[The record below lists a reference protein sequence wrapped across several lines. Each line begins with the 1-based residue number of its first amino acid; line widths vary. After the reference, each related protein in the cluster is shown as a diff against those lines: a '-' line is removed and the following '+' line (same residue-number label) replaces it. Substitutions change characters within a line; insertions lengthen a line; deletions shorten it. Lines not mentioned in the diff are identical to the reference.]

1 MKAITHTRF
10 GSPDVLHLVDIPTP
24 EPTADQVRVK
34 IHASTVTSG
43 DVKMRGFENIP
54 WTMALLARPM
64 FGFFKP
70 RQPILGVSYAG
81 EIDAVGQDVDSF
93 TVGQRVF
100 GITGMNMGTNAQFIC
115 VPAGSSISNMP
126 ENLPL
131 NEAAAIPFGSLTAMH
146 FLKAGKIK
154 QGDYVLIY
162 GASGAVGV
170 AAIQIAKNLGA
181 TVTGVCSTKNL
192 QRVQSLGADHV
203 IDYTQ
208 TDFTQSSQA
217 YDIVFDTVGKT
228 TFGKTKRVLAANGR
242 YLLTAFAI
250 RHLFQMGLVNLLSK
264 RRMVCSVSA
273 DSRDDLQQIKAMI
286 EAGTY
291 RAVIDRCYPLEDTA
305 EAHRYVDGGHKV
317 GSVVLTVA
325 HGPGD

>member
-10 GSPDVLHLVDIPTP
+10 GSPDVLHLEDIPTP
-24 EPTADQVRVK
+24 DPTPNQVRVK

-43 DVKMRGFENIP
+43 DVKMRSFENIP

-70 RQPILGVSYAG
+70 KQPILGVAFAG
-81 EIDAVGQDVDSF
+81 EIDALGKDVDSF
-93 TVGQRVF
+93 TIGQRVF
-100 GITGMNMGTNAQFIC
+100 GITGMKMGTNAQFIC
-115 VPAGSSISNMP
+115 VPATSTITTMP
-126 ENLPL
+126 ENLSF
-131 NEAAAIPFGSLTAMH
+131 NDAAAIPFGSLTAMH
-146 FLKAGKIK
+146 FLKTGKIT
-154 QGDYVLIY
+154 QGDHVLVY

-181 TVTGVCSTKNL
+181 TVTGVCSTKNMQL
-192 QRVQSLGADHV
+192 VQSLGADHV

-208 TDFTQSSQA
+208 ADFTQSSQM

-228 TFGKTKRVLAANGR
+228 TFSKSKRVLAHNGR

-250 RHLFQMGLVNLLSK
+250 RHLFQMGLVNLLTQ
-264 RRMVCSVSA
+264 RRMVCTVSA
-273 DSRDDLQQIKAMI
+273 DSRDHLQEVKAMI

-291 RAVIDRCYPLEDTA
+291 CAVIDRCYPLEETA

-317 GSVVLTVA
+317 GSVVLTIA